1 VRPVVVVV
9 VLPFLEFQVQRAG
22 IVFDDAV
29 EQPIEPLGV
38 DAVGPLHFSVEPR
51 CGRPDVDVADAL
63 VKNVPVKTGR
73 EFRPVIGLNLF
84 DMEPQPRQFPI
95 APRSGA
101 APTRAQGFAQS
112 ISAV

>member
-1 VRPVVVVV
+1 M
-9 VLPFLEFQVQRAG
+9 LT
-22 IVFDDAV
+22 
-29 EQPIEPLGV
+29 
-38 DAVGPLHFSVEPR
+38 GPPPKFHGTRDIL
-51 CGRPDVDVADAL
+51 
-63 VKNVPVKTGR
+63 GR

>member
-1 VRPVVVVV
+1 MRPVGVVV
-9 VLPFLEFQVQRAG
+9 VLPFLEFQVERAG

-38 DAVGPLHFSVEPR
+38 DAVGPLHFSVERR
-51 CGRPDVDVADAL
+51 CGRPDVDVADAV

-95 APRSGA
+95 APRWGA